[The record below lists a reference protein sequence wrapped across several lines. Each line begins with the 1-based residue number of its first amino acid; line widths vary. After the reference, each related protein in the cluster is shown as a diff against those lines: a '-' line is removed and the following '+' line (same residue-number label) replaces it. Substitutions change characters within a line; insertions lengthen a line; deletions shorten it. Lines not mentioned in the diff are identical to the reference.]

1 MKTKKKLYDY
11 WNNRAINNNKAIS
24 GSNDQLLHEFETKYL
39 FSLINKRKSGYVL
52 DVGCGNGIFLKSFSK
67 KFKYKKITGFDF
79 SKNMILECKNMKI
92 KNSDFFELDINKINS
107 IKFEHKFDYIISKR
121 SIINL
126 RSTNQQLKAIENI
139 SKLLKKG
146 GKYLACESSSDALKN
161 INEFR
166 KFNRLTE
173 IKKPWHNHYIDEVSL
188 KKHKINNFK
197 LIKIHNFTS
206 GYYFTSRVINA
217 LYSKLKNRDPKN
229 SDLLSKVGWLIN
241 QNLKNDFSQTKVY
254 EFMKY

>member
-1 MKTKKKLYDY
+1 MKTKKSLYNY

-24 GSNDQLLHEFETKYL
+24 GSNDQLLHEFEAKYL
-39 FSLINKRKSGYVL
+39 FSLIDKKKTNNVL
-52 DVGCGNGIFLKSFSK
+52 DVGCGNGVFLKSFSK
-67 KFKYKKITGFDF
+67 KFKYKKLTGFDF
-79 SKNMILECKNMKI
+79 SKNMILECNRMKI
-92 KNSDFFELDINKINS
+92 KNSNFFELDINKINS
-107 IKFEHKFDYIISKR
+107 IKFENKFDYIISKR

-126 RSTNQQLKAIENI
+126 KSTNQQLKAIENI

-146 GKYLACESSSDALKN
+146 GKYLACESSANALKN

-166 KFNRLTE
+166 KFNKLAQ
-173 IKKPWHNHYIDEVSL
+173 IKKPWHNHYIDEDSL
-188 KKHKINNFK
+188 KKQKIKNFR

-217 LYSKLKNRDPKN
+217 LYSKLKNKEPKN

-241 QNLKNDFSQTKVY
+241 QNLKNDFSQTKVF
-254 EFMKY
+254 EFIKL